1 MIAWVKSKFQF
12 WHKQRQLKKL
22 KDPRFGFLFDDTK
35 HQGAEA
41 DTYICFD
48 CETTGLNPKKDKILT
63 LSAIKIQGN
72 QILASQALNLWIEH
86 ATSINPESITV
97 HQIRNTD
104 LQEHSD
110 ESLEERKAI
119 EQFLYFIQG
128 YPLVGYYLEFD
139 VAMVNQV
146 IKPWLGITLPNR
158 QIEVSELYYEARLK
172 VLKRSMVQ
180 PVINLK
186 FDVILN
192 KLEIPNLGQHDA
204 FSDALMTSLIF
215 LKLQYHRER

>member
-1 MIAWVKSKFQF
+1 MIAWVKSRFRL
-12 WHKQRQLKKL
+12 WYKQHQLKKL
-22 KDPRFGFLFDDTK
+22 KEPRFAFLFDDIK
-35 HQGAEA
+35 QQDAEA

-86 ATSINPESITV
+86 ASSINPESITV

-172 VLKRSMVQ
+172 ILKRSMAQ

-215 LKLQYHRER
+215 LKLQDHRER